1 MAHPPWFE
9 RHSPSPSSTRN
20 VVLDMDRF
28 ARALERAPRRPVWSQ
43 LLTAPLSRRVPQD
56 QRALVLVLIKAFHSV
71 AFFSI
76 GGLILLFTWDGL
88 RGRRTRR
95 ATVAGLVAMG
105 ESAIYGSNN
114 MVCPLTPLAEELGAS
129 SGSVTDIYLPDWLS
143 RRVPLFGGGTLLV
156 GLVVHGRLL
165 ITQRTRTA

>member
-1 MAHPPWFE
+1 
-9 RHSPSPSSTRN
+9 
-20 VVLDMDRF
+20 MDRI
-28 ARALERAPRRPVWSQ
+28 APMLERAPRRPVWSHV
-43 LLTAPLSRRVPQD
+43 LTAPLARRVPQG
-56 QRALVLVLIKAFHSV
+56 QRAIVLALIKGFHSV

-88 RGRRTRR
+88 RGRPSRR
-95 ATVAGLVAMG
+95 AKVAGMVAIA

-129 SGSVTDIYLPDWLS
+129 SGSVTDIYLPDFLS

-156 GLVVHGRLL
+156 GLVVHGRLWV
-165 ITQRTRTA
+165 TRRTRTT